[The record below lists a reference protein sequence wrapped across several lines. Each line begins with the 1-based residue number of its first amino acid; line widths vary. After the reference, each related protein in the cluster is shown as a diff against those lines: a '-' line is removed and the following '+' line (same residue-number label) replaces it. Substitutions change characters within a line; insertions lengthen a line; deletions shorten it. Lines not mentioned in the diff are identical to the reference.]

1 MGYVNE
7 KLSSPHAM
15 LELVHKGVPGTG
27 AVNIFGF
34 NRTLGTTFQT
44 LWNQTGGYV
53 FPSSAVTMSAVSS
66 SASDTM
72 QVLISGLDA
81 DYKSVAAIVTL
92 NGTTPVTTTQTFLR
106 INSAL
111 ILSGNNVGNITISNG
126 GTTYAYIEATIGI
139 TQACLYTVPA
149 GFSLYLFRLDFT
161 SGTVNNNKYL
171 SIRNVVTTSTGR
183 TLRVAEATFQN
194 SQVSFDRQV
203 PFRIAEKTDFQFE
216 GKSSSSTNELSA
228 FIEGILV
235 EN

>member
-34 NRTLGTTFQT
+34 NRTLGTTYQT
-44 LWNQTGGYV
+44 LWNQTGAYV
-53 FPSSAVTMSAVSS
+53 FPSSAVTMDVVSS

-106 INSAL
+106 INSAV
-111 ILSGNNVGNITISNG
+111 ILSGSNVGNITISNG
-126 GTTYAYIEATIGI
+126 GTTYAYIEAEIGI
-139 TQACLYTVPA
+139 TQACVYTVPA
-149 GFSLYLFRLDFT
+149 GFALYLFRLDFT
-161 SGTVNNNKYL
+161 SGTVNGNKYL
-171 SIRNVVTTSTGR
+171 SIRNVVTTSAGR

>member
-44 LWNQTGGYV
+44 LWNQTGSYA
-53 FPSSAVTMSAVSS
+53 FPGSAVTMDVVSS

-72 QVLISGLDA
+72 QVLVQGLDA
-81 DYKSVAAIVTL
+81 DYKSVAAVVTL

-111 ILSGNNVGNITISNG
+111 ILAGSNVGNITISNG
-126 GTTYAYIEATIGI
+126 GTTYGFIEATIGI
-139 TQACLYTVPA
+139 TQACVYTVPA
-149 GFSLYLFRLDFT
+149 GFALYLFRLDFT

-171 SIRNVVTTSTGR
+171 TVRNVVSTSTGR

>member
-44 LWNQTGGYV
+44 LWNQTGAYV

>member
-34 NRTLGTTFQT
+34 NRTLGTTYQT
-44 LWNQTGGYV
+44 LWNQTGTYV
-53 FPSSAVTMSAVSS
+53 FPSSAVTMDVVSS

-81 DYKSVAAIVTL
+81 DYKSVAAVVTL
-92 NGTTPVTTTQTFLR
+92 DGTTPVTTTQTFLR
-106 INSAL
+106 INSAV
-111 ILSGNNVGNITISNG
+111 ILSGSNVGDITISNG
-126 GTTYAYIEATIGI
+126 GTTYAYIEATLGAA
-139 TQACLYTVPA
+139 QACVYTVPA
-149 GFSLYLFRLDFT
+149 GFALYLFRLDFS
-161 SGTVNNNKYL
+161 SGTVNGSKYL
-171 SIRNVVTTSTGR
+171 TVRNVLTTSTGR

-216 GKSSSSTNELSA
+216 GKSSSSTNEISV

>member
-44 LWNQTGGYV
+44 LWNQTGAYV
-53 FPSSAVTMSAVSS
+53 FPVSAVTMSAVSS

-81 DYKSVAAIVTL
+81 NYKSVAAVVTL
-92 NGTTPVTTTQTFLR
+92 NGTTSVTTTQTFLR

-111 ILSGNNVGNITISNG
+111 ILSGSNVGNITISNG
-126 GTTYAYIEATIGI
+126 GTTYAYIEAGIGI

-149 GFSLYLFRLDFT
+149 GFALYLFRLDFT
-161 SGTVNNNKYL
+161 SGTVNGNKYL
-171 SIRNVVTTSTGR
+171 SIRNVVTTSAGR

>member
-34 NRTLGTTFQT
+34 SRALGTSFETVWNDGGTYTF
-44 LWNQTGGYV
+44 
-53 FPSSAVTMSAVSS
+53 PASAVTMDCVSS
-66 SASDTM
+66 SVSDTM
-72 QVLISGLDA
+72 NILVNGLDA

-106 INSAL
+106 INSAV
-111 ILSGNNVGNITISNG
+111 ILSGSNVGNITISNG
-126 GTTYAYIEATIGI
+126 GTTYGYIEATLGT
-139 TQACLYTVPA
+139 TQACVYTVPA
-149 GFSLYLFRLDFT
+149 GFALYLFRIDVT
-161 SGTVNNNKYL
+161 SGTVNQNKY
-171 SIRNVVTTSTGR
+171 ITMRNVICTSTGR
-183 TLRVAEATFQN
+183 KLRVGEATLQN
-194 SQVSFDRQV
+194 NQVSFDRQV

-216 GKSSSSTNELSA
+216 MKSSSSTNEVSI
-228 FIEGILV
+228 FIEAILV

>member
-44 LWNQTGGYV
+44 LWNQTGAYV

-81 DYKSVAAIVTL
+81 DYKSVAAVVTL
-92 NGTTPVTTTQTFLR
+92 SGTTPVTTTQTFLR

-111 ILSGNNVGNITISNG
+111 ILSGSNVGNITISNG

-139 TQACLYTVPA
+139 TQACHYTVPV
-149 GFSLYLFRLDFT
+149 GFALYLFRIDVT
-161 SGTVNNNKYL
+161 SGTVNPNKY
-171 SIRNVVTTSTGR
+171 ITMRNVVRTSAGR

-194 SQVSFDRQV
+194 NQVSFDRQV
-203 PFRIAEKTDFQFE
+203 PFRIAEKSDFEFE
-216 GKSSSSTNELSA
+216 MKSSSGTNEVA
-228 FIEGILV
+228 IFVEGILV

>member
-44 LWNQTGGYV
+44 LWNQTGAYV

-171 SIRNVVTTSTGR
+171 IIRNVVTTSTGR

>member
-34 NRTLGTTFQT
+34 NRSVGTSFETI
-44 LWNQTGGYV
+44 WNDGGTYI
-53 FPSSAVTMSAVSS
+53 PPASAVTMDCVSS

-72 QVLISGLDA
+72 NILINGLDA

-92 NGTTPVTTTQTFLR
+92 NGTSPVTTTQTFLR
-106 INSAL
+106 INSAV
-111 ILSGNNVGNITISNG
+111 ILSGSNVGNITISNG
-126 GTTYAYIEATIGI
+126 GTTYAYIEATLGA
-139 TQACLYTVPA
+139 TQACVYTVPA
-149 GFSLYLFRLDFT
+149 GFALYLFRLDFT
-161 SGTVNNNKYL
+161 SGTVSGNKYL
-171 SIRNVVTTSTGR
+171 TVRNVVTTSAGR
-183 TLRVAEATFQN
+183 KLRVAEATFQN

-216 GKSSSSTNELSA
+216 GKSSGSTNEISV